1 MLYAYANS
9 VYQASPWGEGPGN
22 EARSH
27 KTPTSHKDWHN
38 IISAVPYSNTKP
50 LKKPQITM
58 ERWSTLNHM
67 VVGNPAC
74 GIRIGND
81 LTTVIWLPITPH
93 RLTDMADC

>member
-1 MLYAYANS
+1 MCMQTVCTRPILGGKGLGMRLDLTRLLPPIRVGTLFIS
-9 VYQASPWGEGPGN
+9 V
-22 EARSH
+22 
-27 KTPTSHKDWHN
+27 
-38 IISAVPYSNTKP
+38 VPYSNTKP

-74 GIRIGND
+74 GIRMGND